1 MPDYLTGDSRVL
13 QLYIDAAWVPVGCL
27 TDNSFSEEVETRGTT
42 TRNSN
47 SWKTSLV
54 TKQSYTISFTGI
66 ETDDSGVVSSLQ
78 LRALKK
84 ARALVTWRIYGALG
98 GTDTGTGYIT
108 SISETSPAG
117 DLSTFDGEIVGYG
130 TP

>member
-13 QLYIDAAWVPVGCL
+13 ELYVDAAWMPIGCL
-27 TDNSFSEEVETRGTT
+27 TDNSFSEEVETIGTT

-66 ETDDSGVVSSLQ
+66 ETDKSGVVVSKQ
-78 LRALKK
+78 LKELKK
-84 ARALVTWRIYGALG
+84 ARALVTWRINGPLG
-98 GTDTGTGYIT
+98 GADTGTGYIT
-108 SISETSPAG
+108 SISESSPAG
-117 DLSTFDGEIVGYG
+117 DLSTFNGEIVGYG